1 MRTLILAL
9 LTLAYMA
16 QPVFAARWARVQGG
30 VVMQT
35 FRGNRGVEIGGIQH
49 GRGIFKTWTAQQL
62 GGVGIFRIIVDAKP
76 DFDALTERLRA
87 NRLSVGDVYANETW
101 TVVSLSLRQRRA
113 AARAAREARYRIG
126 IGNSARFRNL
136 IMAQFSKM
144 RDDGVVFTAAMDAAI
159 TSWEAV
165 NAAIPIP

>member
-9 LTLAYMA
+9 LILAYMA

-30 VVMQT
+30 VVTQI

-76 DFDALTERLRA
+76 DFDAVTERLRA

-101 TVVSLSLRQRRA
+101 TVVSLSLRQRRV

-136 IMAQFSKM
+136 MMAQFKLM
-144 RDDGVVFTAAMDAAI
+144 RDNGIEMTAAMNADLDAWLAI
-159 TSWEAV
+159 NT
-165 NAAIPIP
+165 NIPIP